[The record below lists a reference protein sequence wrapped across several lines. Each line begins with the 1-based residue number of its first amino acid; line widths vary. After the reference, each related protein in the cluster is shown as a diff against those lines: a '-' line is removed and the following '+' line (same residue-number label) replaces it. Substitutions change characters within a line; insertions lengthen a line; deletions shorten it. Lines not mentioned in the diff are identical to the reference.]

1 ETAKKILGDQD
12 KETER
17 ERQESIVEESNVLTE
32 NETTVYE
39 STPSFENTQ
48 SKALKH
54 DFKYIGQAFHLYLI
68 VEKDDELYLI
78 DQHAAHERIQFDKI
92 KKRQGIQKLLVPL
105 SFEVERDVDDYLL
118 SNSDLYANMGI
129 ELRRVDEMFWEIHS
143 IPTVYKNIEG
153 KIVDYI
159 TKNTG
164 DMVAIETGLFAILAC
179 HSAIRQGDDIDA
191 DLANYIIEEVFK
203 MEEPCCPHG
212 RTFLIRFNKD
222 ELDKAVGR
230 TV

>member
-1 ETAKKILGDQD
+1 
-12 KETER
+12 
-17 ERQESIVEESNVLTE
+17 
-32 NETTVYE
+32 
-39 STPSFENTQ
+39 
-48 SKALKH
+48 
-54 DFKYIGQAFHLYLI
+54 
-68 VEKDDELYLI
+68 
-78 DQHAAHERIQFDKI
+78 
-92 KKRQGIQKLLVPL
+92 
-105 SFEVERDVDDYLL
+105 
-118 SNSDLYANMGI
+118 MGI
-129 ELRRVDEMFWEIHS
+129 ELKRVDEMFWEIHS